1 MNRIARVASAAAVSV
16 ALLTA
21 APVATASAAQAPD
34 ARRATTYKVTAKINK
49 SDVVAKE
56 DTVKIKGR
64 VKPKAAG
71 QKVTLQQRREGRK
84 KWVKSGTAKI
94 KKNGT
99 YVLKDKPSVAGV
111 RYYRVLKPAAN
122 GIKAGKSKELQLN
135 VWGWERLAYRL
146 AGANAG
152 VVTNVYTQF
161 GTEGYPYS
169 VVQQTSGTPGYIEYT
184 LGKKCRTLRATY
196 ALTDDS
202 ATGASGAVTVSVDG
216 VAKSSHALTTGTIV
230 KDHEIDV
237 TNAFRLRFD
246 MDATLSPA
254 GKAAVGS
261 PEVLCLD

>member
-21 APVATASAAQAPD
+21 APVATVNAAQAPD
-34 ARRATTYKVTAKINK
+34 ARQATTYKVTAKINK
-49 SDVVAKE
+49 SDVVARE

-94 KKNGT
+94 KNNGT

-111 RYYRVLKPAAN
+111 RYYRVLKPAAD
-122 GIKAGKSKELQLN
+122 GIKAGKSKEMQLN
-135 VWGWERLAYRL
+135 VWGWQRLAYRSP
-146 AGANAG
+146 GANLG
-152 VVTNVYTQF
+152 VDLNAYTQF
-161 GTEGYPYS
+161 GTDSYPAS
-169 VVQQTSGTPGYIEYT
+169 IVQKTPGTAGFVEYT

-202 ATGASGAVTVSVDG
+202 TTGSTGSVAVRVDG
-216 VAKSSHALTTGTIV
+216 VLRDTHTLTTGTIV
-230 KDHEIDV
+230 TDFETVV
-237 TNAFRLRFD
+237 TNAFRIRFD
-246 MDATLSPA
+246 LASAA
-254 GKAAVGS
+254 GKAAIGS

>member
-1 MNRIARVASAAAVSV
+1 MNRIARAACAAAVSV
-16 ALLTA
+16 ALLST
-21 APVATASAAQAPD
+21 APVVSAGATTAPE
-34 ARRATTYKVTAKINK
+34 ARKATTYKVIAKLTK
-49 SDVVAKE
+49 ADVVAGE
-56 DTVKIKGR
+56 DTVKVKGR

-99 YVLKDKPSVAGV
+99 FVLKDKPSVAGV
-111 RYYRVLKPAAN
+111 RYYRVLKPAAG
-122 GIKAGKSKELQLN
+122 GIKAGKSKELKLN
-135 VWGWERLAYRL
+135 VWGWDKLAYRL
-146 AGANAG
+146 TGANAG

-169 VVQQTSGTPGYIEYT
+169 LVQQTSGTPGYVEYT

-216 VAKSSHALTTGTIV
+216 VAKSTHALATGTIV
-230 KDHEIDV
+230 ADHEIDV
-237 TNAFRLRFD
+237 TNAFRIRFD
-246 MDATLSPA
+246 MNATPTPA

>member
-1 MNRIARVASAAAVSV
+1 MNPIARVASAAVVSMALLATAPAVS
-16 ALLTA
+16 AG
-21 APVATASAAQAPD
+21 ASQAPD
-34 ARRATTYKVTAKINK
+34 ARKAATYKVIAKINK

-56 DTVKIKGR
+56 DTVKIRGR

-99 YVLKDKPSVAGV
+99 FVLKDKPSVAGV
-111 RYYRVLKPAAN
+111 RYYRVLKPAAK

-135 VWGWERLAYRL
+135 VWGWQRLAYR
-146 AGANAG
+146 APGANAG
-152 VVTNVYTQF
+152 VDLNTYTLI
-161 GTEGYPYS
+161 GTDGYSAS
-169 VVQQTSGTPGYIEYT
+169 VVQKTPGTAGFVEYT

-202 ATGASGAVTVSVDG
+202 TSGATGTVAVTVDG
-216 VAKSSHALTTGTIV
+216 VLRDTHALTTGTIV
-230 KDHEIDV
+230 TDFETVV
-237 TNAFRLRFD
+237 TNAFRIRFD
-246 MDATLSPA
+246 LTSAA
-254 GKAAVGS
+254 GKAAIGS